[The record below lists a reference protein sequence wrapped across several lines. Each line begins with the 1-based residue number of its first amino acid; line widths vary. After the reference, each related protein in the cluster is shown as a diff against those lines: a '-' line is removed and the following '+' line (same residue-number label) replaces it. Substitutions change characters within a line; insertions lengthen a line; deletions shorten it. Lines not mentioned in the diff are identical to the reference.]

1 MSLWFIESAEEPLA
15 SRNAP
20 SSSAVSGA
28 GAVAWDSGPLRNG
41 LSPPGCCLLG
51 GPQQLA
57 ARFPDSVSEH
67 VVTVSVPSSSPDSS
81 HSLSERE
88 VGLAQLLRWDRI
100 QAWGLELVISQFLL
114 FEFSPLCPSGI
125 SEVAL

>member
-1 MSLWFIESAEEPLA
+1 MGQRSSPEWAQSSGLLLA
-15 SRNAP
+15 R
-20 SSSAVSGA
+20 
-28 GAVAWDSGPLRNG
+28 
-41 LSPPGCCLLG
+41 G

-67 VVTVSVPSSSPDSS
+67 VVTVSVLSSSPDSS
-81 HSLSERE
+81 HFLSEWE